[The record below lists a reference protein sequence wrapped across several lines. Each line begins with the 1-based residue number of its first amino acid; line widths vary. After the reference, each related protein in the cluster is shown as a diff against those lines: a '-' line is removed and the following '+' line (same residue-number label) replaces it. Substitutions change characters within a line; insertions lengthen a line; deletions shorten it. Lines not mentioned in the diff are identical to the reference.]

1 MEKKNN
7 FMPMLLYSIKEKR
20 NWVLLSTVIIFL
32 TTLVIPYILRADE
45 EAFIMF
51 GIVELFILV
60 FINCLVDNSFLHN
73 ESKLA
78 YYRSKPVPLRN
89 QIIINIATNAVFMVY
104 LLVLIVLSVVFQG
117 LNPEILEV
125 FKMLIPWLLA
135 IILLSSLSSILSG
148 NTLMA
153 GAMTIFNFCL
163 PLIILLVT
171 MFVFTILENTVIGFS
186 ADVLNDYFIDN
197 VYRLDYLYFTRYVDN
212 ESIDLTYL
220 LLLPIIL
227 IFISLLINKFIKR
240 RKNEN
245 TGFIVFSGFKY
256 FVAVLACLIIP
267 AAFSISLSRY
277 TSIASRLIIS
287 ALLAVLSYY
296 IIIAFIEKS
305 FRISKSSIKVFLVSM
320 VLFTAVTGS
329 TVAIANQYKD
339 LVPNPQD
346 VRMAYVG
353 NQRWTVNEVDRYL
366 KYNYENM
373 GFSEWKRNR
382 GMIIYEEIDNI
393 ENITELHKEILED
406 QTFYHQSNYYGMN
419 NFVIAYWMK
428 DGSTIIR
435 DYKLSPVDKFT
446 KEQEVK
452 NEISNK
458 LLNSSDFK
466 WQKFYYLYDE
476 EYYSGRNLYANLKK
490 VNDYNTIY
498 ENVKLSDL
506 RNVLRQDIDNL
517 FIEKDMAFIEL
528 LLNYNAQHEKENMI
542 NEQGYLLEIY
552 EKISNA
558 DVNYLGEIYLN
569 NDFVNTLQ
577 YFK

>member
-32 TTLVIPYILRADE
+32 TTLVIPYILRADQE
-45 EAFIMF
+45 TFIMF

-171 MFVFTILENTVIGFS
+171 MFVFTILENIVIGFS

-212 ESIDLTYL
+212 ESIDLIYL

-506 RNVLRQDIDNL
+506 RNVLTKDIDNL

-528 LLNYNAQHEKENMI
+528 LWNYNAQNDKETMI